1 MAIFTKVEFFS
12 VLTNSRS
19 CLIRELV
26 ALNGRLRHAK
36 ENLEHSPPIRKV
48 NPPNFTKVGFFRVLT
63 NDRSCLYS

>member
-1 MAIFTKVEFFS
+1 MAIFTKVGFFS

-36 ENLEHSPPIRKV
+36 EIWKIPPLFVKLTPQISQKSD
-48 NPPNFTKVGFFRVLT
+48 FSGF
-63 NDRSCLYS
+63 